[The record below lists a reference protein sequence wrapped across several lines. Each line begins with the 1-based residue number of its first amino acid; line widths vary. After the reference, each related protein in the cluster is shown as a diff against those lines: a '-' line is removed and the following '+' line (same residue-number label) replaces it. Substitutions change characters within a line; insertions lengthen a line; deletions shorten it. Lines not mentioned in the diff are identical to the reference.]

1 MQARTGNDRTR
12 NDRTGNDRTGSDETA
27 NDTARNEKARSE
39 LLTECACFDL
49 RRATRAISR
58 MYDDF
63 MRDAGLNIT
72 QYSLLRV
79 ISTERELSIS
89 TLGRY
94 MVMDRTS
101 ITRALAPLE
110 RDGLIHSRPG
120 ADKRIRIVSVTN
132 KGRKLVEDAEPK
144 WHQAQEVLLETIGED
159 RWRAMCTLLRETT
172 RMVRHWTITAD

>member
-1 MQARTGNDRTR
+1 MKA
-12 NDRTGNDRTGSDETA
+12 
-27 NDTARNEKARSE
+27 KARDE

-49 RRATRAISR
+49 RRATRVVSR

-72 QYSLLRV
+72 QFSLLRL
-79 ISTERELSIS
+79 ICAQKELSIS

-110 RDGLIHSRPG
+110 RDGLIHSRSG

-144 WHQAQEVLLETIGED
+144 WRQAQEALIETIGED
-159 RWRAMCTLLRETT
+159 RWRAMCTLLRDAT
-172 RMVRHWTITAD
+172 RMVRHRTVTAD

>member
-1 MQARTGNDRTR
+1 MNPKTHNDRTR
-12 NDRTGNDRTGSDETA
+12 NDKT
-27 NDTARNEKARSE
+27 RSE
-39 LLTECACFDL
+39 LLAECACFDL
-49 RRATRAISR
+49 RRATRAVSR

-63 MRDAGLNIT
+63 LRDAGLNIT
-72 QYSLLRV
+72 QFALLRL
-79 ISTERELSIS
+79 ICAKKELSIS

-120 ADKRIRIVSVTN
+120 ADKRFRVVSLTK

-144 WHQAQEVLLETIGED
+144 CRLAREVLMEPIGAN
-159 RWRAMCTLLRETT
+159 RWSVMRSLLRDTT
-172 RMVRHWTITAD
+172 RLV